1 MEKIYT
7 VTEFNRMV
15 KNYIDDIDDF
25 QEFFIEGEISN
36 ITYYKSGHLY
46 FSIKDTK
53 SQIKCAAF
61 NYKMKKIPEDLKEG
75 DAIKLF
81 GDVGFY
87 EARGDFQV
95 LARYIEKQNS
105 LGTLY
110 AKLEKVKAKMQ
121 ELGYFDEKYKKR
133 LPQFP
138 KNIGV
143 VTALTGAAL
152 QDIIKTTRKRFDT
165 INIYIYP
172 AKVQGQGAEQE
183 IIKGIETLNKIE
195 EIDLIIAGRGGGS
208 IEDLWAFNDEDVA
221 MAFFN
226 SKKPIISAVGHE
238 IDFLLSDLTADK
250 RAATPT
256 QAIELAV
263 PEKDGILFYFEEQ
276 KKYLNRLL
284 KTYVENMRKEL
295 EKRSNDYHIKKF
307 PDRINSLR
315 EEIILREKDLA
326 EATKSFLAQKRN
338 NFEIKIDK
346 LTVLNPISTL
356 KRGYT
361 VTQIKDKRIDNLE
374 EIEVNDEMITILK
387 NGKLISVVKEKI
399 YEKNND

>member
-1 MEKIYT
+1 MEKIYS

-15 KNYIDDIDDF
+15 KSYIDDIEDF

-46 FSIKDTK
+46 FNIKDSK

-61 NYKMKKIPEDLKEG
+61 NYKLKKLPEDLKEG
-75 DAIKLF
+75 DLIKLF

-95 LARYIEKQNS
+95 LVRYIEKRNS
-105 LGTLY
+105 LGELFT
-110 AKLEKVKAKMQ
+110 KLEKVKEKLSLA
-121 ELGYFDEKYKKR
+121 GYFDEQYKKA
-133 LPQFP
+133 LPKFP

-143 VTALTGAAL
+143 VTALTGAAI
-152 QDIIKTTRKRFDT
+152 QDIIKTTRKRFPA

-172 AKVQGQGAEQE
+172 VKVQGLGSKEE

-208 IEDLWAFNDEDVA
+208 IEDLWSFNEEEVA
-221 MAFFN
+221 LAYFN

-238 IDFLLSDLTADK
+238 IDFLLTDLTADA

-256 QAIELAV
+256 QAIEMSIPDKITLL
-263 PEKDGILFYFEEQ
+263 EDLESK
-276 KKYLNRLL
+276 KKYLNTLL
-284 KTYVENMRKEL
+284 SSYVLTSKQKLLLRKENYYL
-295 EKRSNDYHIKKF
+295 KSFPNIINEKRNLIIEKEEKIKSL
-307 PDRINSLR
+307 INNYI
-315 EEIILREKDLA
+315 EEKKKIIDL
-326 EATKSFLAQKRN
+326 
-338 NFEIKIDK
+338 KIDK
-346 LTVLNPISTL
+346 LLVLNPITTL

-361 VTQIKDKRIDNLE
+361 VSTIKNKKIENLDSID
-374 EIEVNDEMITILK
+374 INDEMTTILK
-387 NGKLISVVKEKI
+387 NGKLISIVKEKI
-399 YEKNND
+399 YE

>member
-15 KNYIDDIDDF
+15 KNYIDDIEDF

-315 EEIILREKDLA
+315 EEIISREKDLA
-326 EATKSFLAQKRN
+326 EATKSFLSQKRN

-346 LTVLNPISTL
+346 LTVLNPINTL

-387 NGKLISVVKEKI
+387 NGKLISVIKEKI

>member
-7 VTEFNRMV
+7 VTEFNKMV
-15 KNYIDDIDDF
+15 KNYIDDIGDF

-346 LTVLNPISTL
+346 LTVLNPINTL

-387 NGKLISVVKEKI
+387 NGKLISVVKEKV

>member
-46 FSIKDTK
+46 FSIKDAK

-326 EATKSFLAQKRN
+326 DATKSFLDQKRN

-346 LTVLNPISTL
+346 LTVLNPINTL

-387 NGKLISVVKEKI
+387 NGKLISVIKEKI

>member
-346 LTVLNPISTL
+346 LTVLNPINTL

-387 NGKLISVVKEKI
+387 NGKLISVVKEKV

>member
-105 LGTLY
+105 LGALY

-346 LTVLNPISTL
+346 LTVLNPINTL

-361 VTQIKDKRIDNLE
+361 VTQIKNKRIDNLE

-387 NGKLISVVKEKI
+387 NGKLISVIKEKI

>member
-110 AKLEKVKAKMQ
+110 AKLEKVKVKMQ
-121 ELGYFDEKYKKR
+121 ELGYFDEKHKKR

-276 KKYLNRLL
+276 KKYLNRIL

-315 EEIILREKDLA
+315 EEIISREKDLA
-326 EATKSFLAQKRN
+326 DATKSFLAQKRN

-346 LTVLNPISTL
+346 LTVLNPINTL